1 MECPSCTFQNMP
13 GLTSCVRCGTLMDL
27 SGVDVMPV
35 RASSGR
41 ASRRAQAAARSVRQS
56 ATDAAH
62 AIERRV
68 PLGLTFGDVS
78 AAQLLHCLVPGLP
91 QIRSEFPPLRLLGW
105 AVLGLWLSFLALAG
119 LFVGTTFSTLLCF
132 GLLSIHG
139 FSISLLFTRSLQNV
153 STGLRFAFGIGIYIL
168 LFALYGPA
176 LAGIRSVAVVV
187 PLSNLT
193 VEGAIRND
201 DVLLRTGRW
210 NRPAAFARGDLVV
223 AQIDRIQ
230 DGGLIVRE
238 GLNVDRVIG
247 IPGDVVVTLNGVLT
261 VNGEPAPR
269 ERQPL
274 TGTERLG
281 NGTIVVPQGT
291 YLVIP
296 STLAVAQFQRSQE
309 INTAISLYRAD
320 DILGRVILRVRPWSR
335 FGRIDT
341 SAEPIP

>member
-41 ASRRAQAAARSVRQS
+41 AGRRAQAAARSVRQS

-62 AIERRV
+62 ALERRV

-153 STGLRFAFGIGIYIL
+153 SIGLRFAFGIGVYIL
-168 LFALYGPA
+168 LFAVYGPA
-176 LAGIRSVAVVV
+176 LAGVRSVAVVV
-187 PLSNLT
+187 PVNNLR
-193 VEGAIRND
+193 VEGAIHND
-201 DVLLRTGRW
+201 DILLRTGRW
-210 NRPAAFARGDLVV
+210 TRPKAFARGDLVV
-223 AQIDRIQ
+223 AQIGWRN
-230 DGGLIVRE
+230 DGGLIIRG
-238 GLNVDRVIG
+238 GLNIDRIIG
-247 IPGDVVVTLNGVLT
+247 VPGDVVQARDGALV
-261 VNGEPAPR
+261 VNDEVAPPD
-269 ERQPL
+269 RQPL
-274 TGTERLG
+274 AGASWLG
-281 NGTIVVPQGT
+281 SGAITVPDST
-291 YLVIP
+291 YLIMP
-296 STLAVAQFQRSQE
+296 STLALAPIVNRPDL
-309 INTAISLYRAD
+309 NGAISLYRED

-341 SAEPIP
+341 PAEPTP